1 MTRPIQIP
9 ALLLIALAGTGT
21 CVAQTTETSDLEA
34 KLAEAQQRLE
44 QAAKEVA
51 ELSTRLS
58 GPLTRNLVI
67 ANEGLNRP
75 VIGVQLDPES
85 GTEGAL
91 VTHVSPG
98 GPAASAGIRSG
109 DVIVAVAGA
118 SMTGKANA
126 AREVTGALRK
136 AVPDKPV
143 KIRVVRG
150 GKAQELPNID
160 PVTRAILQ
168 GFLSRAA
175 VKDLSNI
182 NVRSVASTLGLT
194 VEEKRSSEPVTF
206 NEWLHVQAFN
216 GEEKLISA
224 GGTFFG
230 SPNNPRIVR
239 LYSTPVEIPIS
250 GILLLLRNK
259 DRPGIVGH
267 LGTLLARYQVNIASM
282 TLSRDHAGGQALT
295 ALVLDSIPP
304 EDALAELRRDP
315 DMTNV
320 RVVRL

>member
-58 GPLTRNLVI
+58 GPLMRNLVI

-150 GKAQELPNID
+150 GKAQELSVVPR
-160 PVTRAILQ
+160 PFSYGALAFASPLAVTTPLPALAPFAAGQFMGSSAMRAVSGLEFVTLTPGLGEYFGADKGVLVVRTPKDDALGLREGDVIQ
-168 GFLSRAA
+168 GIGGREPQSSAHATRIIASYQPGESVPIKVLR
-175 VKDLSNI
+175 KKQ
-182 NVRSVASTLGLT
+182 SVAL
-194 VEEKRSSEPVTF
+194 
-206 NEWLHVQAFN
+206 
-216 GEEKLISA
+216 SA
-224 GGTFFG
+224 
-230 SPNNPRIVR
+230 
-239 LYSTPVEIPIS
+239 
-250 GILLLLRNK
+250 
-259 DRPGIVGH
+259 
-267 LGTLLARYQVNIASM
+267 
-282 TLSRDHAGGQALT
+282 AL
-295 ALVLDSIPP
+295 P
-304 EDALAELRRDP
+304 E
-315 DMTNV
+315 
-320 RVVRL
+320 